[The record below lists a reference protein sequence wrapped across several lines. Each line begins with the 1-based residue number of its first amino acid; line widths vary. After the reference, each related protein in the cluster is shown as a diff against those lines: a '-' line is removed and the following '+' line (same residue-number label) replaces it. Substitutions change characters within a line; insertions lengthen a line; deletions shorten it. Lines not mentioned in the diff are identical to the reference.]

1 MQTLQRDLSAMDGEN
16 EMLLAVRESARI
28 LFGLDRI
35 AFLFVKPDKPVL
47 SGADFDGQP
56 ALLKRLEIRLE
67 PAHSLAAAVALGDE
81 ACSTFDEE
89 LPASVSLVDVQIARA
104 IGSEGLLYVPMRSG
118 DRVVGVMA
126 FGLTVSQHARIQRHL
141 AWMTSYAQLAAACI
155 ETCREKRDN
164 EQKLELTLSSRFE
177 QRARKAVHEAGN
189 PLSIIKNYLKIVSQK
204 LPDDND
210 VHQELEILREEIDRV
225 AHILQHLTDLSEA
238 PPAKDTVDINA
249 VIEGMLALYSES
261 LFTIHGIVVEKRL
274 DPALSAIP
282 GDRDNVKQIL
292 LNLWKNAAEA
302 MPEGGR
308 FVISTRGN
316 VIHNGR
322 PHAEICLSDSGPGL
336 PQDVLQRLFQPLDP
350 DRRPGHSG
358 IGLSIVASLVERLG
372 GQVKNQHIEGQGAS
386 FFVLLPQ
393 FEGIEK

>member
-1 MQTLQRDLSAMDGEN
+1 
-16 EMLLAVRESARI
+16 
-28 LFGLDRI
+28 
-35 AFLFVKPDKPVL
+35 
-47 SGADFDGQP
+47 
-56 ALLKRLEIRLE
+56 
-67 PAHSLAAAVALGDE
+67 
-81 ACSTFDEE
+81 
-89 LPASVSLVDVQIARA
+89 
-104 IGSEGLLYVPMRSG
+104 
-118 DRVVGVMA
+118 
-126 FGLTVSQHARIQRHL
+126 
-141 AWMTSYAQLAAACI
+141 MTSYAQLAATCI
-155 ETCREKRDN
+155 ETCREKRDS

-225 AHILQHLTDLSEA
+225 THILQHLTDLSES
-238 PPAKDTVDINA
+238 PPAMDTVDINA

-261 LFTIHGIVVEKRL
+261 LFAIHGIIVEKRL
-274 DPALSAIP
+274 DPALSTIP

-316 VIHNGR
+316 VIQNGR

-336 PQDVLQRLFQPLDP
+336 PQEVVQRLFQPLDP
-350 DRRPGHSG
+350 NRRPGHSG

-372 GQVKNQHIEGQGAS
+372 GQIKNQHIEGQGAS

-393 FEGIEK
+393 FEVIEK